1 MTLFT
6 PKHFRAEIKDGIARI
21 AHDRPERKNPFTFD
35 SYAEFRDWF
44 RARA

>member
-21 AHDRPERKNPFTFD
+21 AHDRPERKKSF
-35 SYAEFRDWF
+35 YL
-44 RARA
+44 